1 MLQPFTHK
9 DFAIR
14 TLADRIQDLKPLIF
28 LYPDIPKDQAF
39 SKYYTPING
48 ENVFKASTLSNEL

>member
-14 TLADRIQDLKPLIF
+14 SLPDRIADLQHLVH

-39 SKYYTPING
+39 SKYYTPLG
-48 ENVFKASTLSNEL
+48 MYKRHLTDSL